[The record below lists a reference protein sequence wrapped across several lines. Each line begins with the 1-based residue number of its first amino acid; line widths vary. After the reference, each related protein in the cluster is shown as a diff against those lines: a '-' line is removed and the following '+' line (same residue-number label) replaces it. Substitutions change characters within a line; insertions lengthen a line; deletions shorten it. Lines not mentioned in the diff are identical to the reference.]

1 MSTTVFVTEFES
13 VFIASESWWHSPRD
27 ELQMEMK
34 LLHCSKNN
42 WGANRNRFFSH
53 TQIQKYQAD
62 YIYSFIYI
70 CLIANK
76 IAGNGI
82 YPINDIIAIRKS
94 KKVKYKDISIW
105 FILTAIID
113 CTLLCFM
120 IMELL
125 HFLRA
130 AAQMQDQS
138 VYFSFLSMRRK
149 KLFLFIYFAFL
160 LLIINDWLCMNSP
173 YCLFIPPTKIFW
185 K

>member
-1 MSTTVFVTEFES
+1 MTFGKRKHCFCTTFLKTAFEMELFNDVS
-13 VFIASESWWHSPRD
+13 NEVVSCCWHCPRD

-42 WGANRNRFFSH
+42 WEANKSRFLVIYCTQMVYKH
-53 TQIQKYQAD
+53 TAD

-76 IAGNGI
+76 ISGNGI
-82 YPINDIIAIRKS
+82 YPVNDIIAIRKS
-94 KKVKYKDISIW
+94 KKVEYISIW

-138 VYFSFLSMRRK
+138 VYFSFFINEK
-149 KLFLFIYFAFL
+149 KKNCFFLYIL
-160 LLIINDWLCMNSP
+160 P
-173 YCLFIPPTKIFW
+173 QT
-185 K
+185 